1 MVLSA
6 SWIKS
11 PLGMITDYYRNTCM
25 LRSWYFGL
33 QSFATA
39 AVFFFFN
46 IVLGKIIV
54 GVTVD
59 FRLTVMNY
67 PMAVM
72 SFCLLRDVLW
82 TLDVLWVILPLLWAI
97 HSRTKSWLRL
107 NSGQRLSNTQSVFI
121 CFQRRYC
128 SLNFVSLAYSGK
140 PGVMGWQG
148 SPHYFCV
155 TRILYFSLPFKVSQ
169 REKYFV
175 FMVVG

>member
-6 SWIKS
+6 LWIKS
-11 PLGMITDYYRNTCM
+11 PLAWLLITTETLVCWEADI
-25 LRSWYFGL
+25 SVFSHL
-33 QSFATA
+33 QQQQYA
-39 AVFFFFN
+39 FFLTN
-46 IVLGKIIV
+46 IVLAKIV
-54 GVTVD
+54 GMNVD

-97 HSRTKSWLRL
+97 HSPTKSWLRL
-107 NSGQRLSNTQSVFI
+107 NSGQRLSNTQSVFT

-128 SLNFVSLAYSGK
+128 SLNFVSLAFSGK

-175 FMVVG
+175 FMVAV